1 MAISLIREFSQKQK
15 IALTPQLKKSI
26 DLLQLSRNEIIQ
38 KINHE
43 IEANPFLEKSSDN
56 SIETFENNQSSSS
69 NYQKDIVL
77 ERVVIQEF

>member
-43 IEANPFLEKSSDN
+43 IEVNPFLEKSSDN
-56 SIETFENNQSSSS
+56 LIETFENLNQQ
-69 NYQKDIVL
+69 YV
-77 ERVVIQEF
+77 